1 MSVRRERMKQHDRE
15 VFIVKPKPQQPF
27 VSNDDALLKR
37 KRKWSIN
44 RPPPKIF
51 QATIEHIKPDTLIKD
66 NVAKTRRGGKNKRR
80 KTRKKRKRRKTRR
93 KKKHKR
99 RHKRRT
105 NKK

>member
-44 RPPPKIF
+44 RPHQKYFKQQLNTSNPI
-51 QATIEHIKPDTLIKD
+51 L
-66 NVAKTRRGGKNKRR
+66 
-80 KTRKKRKRRKTRR
+80 
-93 KKKHKR
+93 
-99 RHKRRT
+99 
-105 NKK
+105 